1 MARGRSSRACACL
14 LAAAVL
20 ALAPPA
26 LPARAESA
34 EGSDDYDLFDDPR
47 LEQLRRLDRIAPFE
61 DPAPLWDY
69 VDDGLE
75 SDVRKALDT
84 LGLSA
89 AVRRQKL
96 AVVLVDISKVRR
108 PRVASIN
115 GDTMLYA
122 ASLPKIAVLLGAF
135 EKIAEGRMPDD
146 AETQRQLVNMIRV
159 SSNASATHMMNRVG
173 KDYIARTLLSPRYRL
188 YDPDHN
194 GGLWVGKDYGKAGLW
209 KRDPLHNLSHGAT
222 AMQVARFYYMMQ
234 TGKLVTPEYS
244 ARMKEILSDPA
255 LYHKFV
261 GALMRV
267 NPAATLFR
275 KSGTWRTF
283 HADSVLVERG
293 RHAYIAV
300 ALADS
305 SEGSRWMKEIIVAL
319 DGIVFGKSWLHRL
332 AGWPRR

>member
-1 MARGRSSRACACL
+1 MVRCGVTVWL
-14 LAAAVL
+14 LVALVL
-20 ALAPPA
+20 G
-26 LPARAESA
+26 LPARARAGPADRS
-34 EGSDDYDLFDDPR
+34 GDYEVFHDPR
-47 LEQLRRLDRIAPFE
+47 LEKLRRLDEIAPFE
-61 DPAPLWDY
+61 DAAPLWD
-69 VDDGLE
+69 DIDPALE
-75 SDVRKALDT
+75 TEVRQALDT
-84 LGLSA
+84 LGLSS
-89 AVRRQKL
+89 AVRRKKL
-96 AVVLVDISKVRR
+96 AVVLVDISKVKK

-115 GDTMLYA
+115 GDVMLYA
-122 ASLPKIAVLLGAF
+122 ASLPKIAVLLAAF
-135 EKIAEGRMPDD
+135 EKIAEGRMTYD
-146 AETQRQLVNMIRV
+146 AATHRELVDMIRV
-159 SSNASATHMMNRVG
+159 SSNAAATRMMNRVG

-188 YDPDHN
+188 YDPEHN

-222 AMQVARFYYMMQ
+222 AMQVARFYYMLQ
-234 TGKLVTPEYS
+234 TGKLVTPKYS
-244 ARMKEILSDPA
+244 AEMKKILSDPG

-267 NPAATLFR
+267 NPAAALFR

-305 SEGSRWMKEIIVAL
+305 SQGSRWMKQIIVAL

-332 AGWPRR
+332 AGWPKR